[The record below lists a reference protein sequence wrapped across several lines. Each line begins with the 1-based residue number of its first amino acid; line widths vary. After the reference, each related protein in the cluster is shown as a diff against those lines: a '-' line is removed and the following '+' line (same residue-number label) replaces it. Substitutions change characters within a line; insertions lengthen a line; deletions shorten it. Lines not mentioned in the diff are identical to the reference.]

1 MQFTNYRNELFR
13 VEGLDGNVITFAA
26 NETRDVPVAFEDRCL
41 QAGLVPAGKPPKS
54 KPEKAPAPSETATK
68 VE

>member
-41 QAGLVPAGKPPKS
+41 QFGLVPAGKAPKG
-54 KPEKAPAPSETATK
+54 KPEKTAAPAETATK